1 MNCYYGKMSW
11 ENSQSEAGGV
21 VYTWM
26 RWGHGN
32 QCSCAWWVW
41 LVTRRRTWG
50 ARRDRDPLAAAG
62 CAASSYVHLGG
73 IIRFRPARA
82 AADQGRRPSSGSSAS
97 SDALAPSR
105 VPCRTRAVGRA
116 EPNRGTGTIFFLAIA
131 TEPPTGPR
139 HVAPRTTVPSITSV
153 VGRPRAPV
161 SADAG
166 LGGVQWED
174 GRIRRRP
181 TTTIDIDRST
191 SMCRPPPFQPGGRLA
206 PSHPITYFLVLKWTD
221 GDWGVRSHV

>member
-1 MNCYYGKMSW
+1 
-11 ENSQSEAGGV
+11 
-21 VYTWM
+21 M
-26 RWGHGN
+26 RP
-32 QCSCAWWVW
+32 
-41 LVTRRRTWG
+41 RE
-50 ARRDRDPLAAAG
+50 P
-62 CAASSYVHLGG
+62 VHLCVVGLAG
-73 IIRFRPARA
+73 DEAPHVGRAPRPRPAR
-82 AADQGRRPSSGSSAS
+82 GRGMRGLVVRTSRRHHPIPPCARGLRIRSVG
-97 SDALAPSR
+97 LAPARRLRRIRLPRHGSLA
-105 VPCRTRAVGRA
+105 VRAQSAG
-116 EPNRGTGTIFFLAIA
+116 PNRTGTIFFLAIA

-166 LGGVQWED
+166 LGGVQGED
-174 GRIRRRP
+174 GRIHRRP

-191 SMCRPPPFQPGGRLA
+191 SMCRPFQPGGRLA